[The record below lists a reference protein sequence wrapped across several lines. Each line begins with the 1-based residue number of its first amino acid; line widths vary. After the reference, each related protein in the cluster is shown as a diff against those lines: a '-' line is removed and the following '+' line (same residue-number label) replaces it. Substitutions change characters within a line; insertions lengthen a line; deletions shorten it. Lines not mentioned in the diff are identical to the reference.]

1 MAIKSRNVRPKTSRR
16 SLPKQWQRRGRR
28 EVERGKVMV
37 EYERFGGKRMEKG
50 GREAG
55 WTNKYEG
62 SHLESRGDGDG
73 GEPFSAPLHPK
84 VLNEN
89 QRNGSL
95 NDDLT
100 TRLFLVF
107 LQRSVGKGL
116 YGRAALATRY
126 ASGRAARDFGKSAA
140 ESSDQ
145 TPRKQQPVCRL
156 LVKSSNIFY

>member
-1 MAIKSRNVRPKTSRR
+1 VLVVGDDAYRLDQGKRTTAMAIKSRNVRPKTSRR

-89 QRNGSL
+89 RFS
-95 NDDLT
+95 
-100 TRLFLVF
+100 
-107 LQRSVGKGL
+107 
-116 YGRAALATRY
+116 
-126 ASGRAARDFGKSAA
+126 
-140 ESSDQ
+140 E
-145 TPRKQQPVCRL
+145 
-156 LVKSSNIFY
+156 